1 VKENM
6 DYLLREGTQRS
17 TGNEVI
23 LNNITVAKILLE
35 MLKSSLGPKGLDK
48 MLVEGQDVTITN
60 DGATI
65 VKNME
70 VQHPT
75 AKLLIETAKTV
86 DTEVGDGTTS
96 VVVLAGL
103 LLEKAEDLLNQK
115 IHPTA
120 IIEGYRKALNSSL
133 DLLKN
138 IADKISPEDRKI
150 IHDLVYTTLSSKF
163 FSTEHTLEK
172 IINLVIEASLAVLDK
187 RDGTYDLDIK
197 NIKIVK
203 VNGGEFDDSELVN
216 GIVVDKEPTN
226 ENMPRRL
233 ENVKVMLADFPLK
246 LEKTEISMKLGIS
259 DPTQIKG
266 YLDEQT
272 AYVKQMV
279 DKIKAMGVKLFI
291 TQKDIDEVASYL
303 MGKSGII
310 ALKNV
315 KRSDIELLSRA
326 TGAKIASSMKDA
338 NESDLGEAKLVE
350 VRNLGKNKY
359 LFIQSDKAKAVT
371 VIIKGSNNMVTDE
384 AERSLN
390 DAFNSIRN
398 LLLEPYIV
406 AGGGA
411 VEEELAK
418 RLRENAR
425 KVPGKEQLAFNAFA
439 DALEE
444 YVSIL
449 SETAGMDPIS
459 ALTEIRHKHANGLK
473 NAGID
478 IVKARIYDNMFE
490 LKVIDSLKVKEQ
502 VLKSATEAATAILKI
517 DDMIAAAPA
526 KQQPQPQQPNPYLG

>member
-1 VKENM
+1 MKENM
-6 DYLLREGTQRS
+6 AYLLREGTQRS

-115 IHPTA
+115 IHPTV

-133 DLLKN
+133 DLLKS

-338 NESDLGEAKLVE
+338 NESDLGEARLVE

-418 RLRENAR
+418 RLRENAG

-459 ALTEIRHKHANGLK
+459 ALTEIRHKHTNGLK

-526 KQQPQPQQPNPYLG
+526 KQQHQPQQPNPYLG

>member
-1 VKENM
+1 
-6 DYLLREGTQRS
+6 
-17 TGNEVI
+17 
-23 LNNITVAKILLE
+23 
-35 MLKSSLGPKGLDK
+35 
-48 MLVEGQDVTITN
+48 
-60 DGATI
+60 
-65 VKNME
+65 
-70 VQHPT
+70 
-75 AKLLIETAKTV
+75 
-86 DTEVGDGTTS
+86 
-96 VVVLAGL
+96 
-103 LLEKAEDLLNQK
+103 
-115 IHPTA
+115 
-120 IIEGYRKALNSSL
+120 
-133 DLLKN
+133 
-138 IADKISPEDRKI
+138 
-150 IHDLVYTTLSSKF
+150 
-163 FSTEHTLEK
+163 
-172 IINLVIEASLAVLDK
+172 
-187 RDGTYDLDIK
+187 
-197 NIKIVK
+197 
-203 VNGGEFDDSELVN
+203 
-216 GIVVDKEPTN
+216 
-226 ENMPRRL
+226 
-233 ENVKVMLADFPLK
+233 MLADFPLK

-459 ALTEIRHKHANGLK
+459 ALTE
-473 NAGID
+473 
-478 IVKARIYDNMFE
+478 
-490 LKVIDSLKVKEQ
+490 
-502 VLKSATEAATAILKI
+502 
-517 DDMIAAAPA
+517 
-526 KQQPQPQQPNPYLG
+526 

>member
-1 VKENM
+1 M
-6 DYLLREGTQRS
+6 AYLLREGTQRS

-23 LNNITVAKILLE
+23 LNNIAVAKILLE

-48 MLVEGQDVTITN
+48 MLVEGQDITITN

-115 IHPTA
+115 IHPTV
-120 IIEGYRKALNSSL
+120 IIEGYRKALSSSL
-133 DLLKN
+133 ELLKS

-150 IHDLVYTTLSSKF
+150 VHDLVYTTLSSKF

-226 ENMPRRL
+226 ENMPKRA

-418 RLRENAR
+418 RLRENAG

-478 IVKARIYDNMFE
+478 IVKARIYDNMLE

-517 DDMIAAAPA
+517 DDMIAAGPA